1 MMGVCFF
8 YVIIFACHHFLVI
21 IFRFFDDKN
30 RRCHPIVEGQHR
42 QNHSWR
48 PEAKMKKKNNW
59 SVGSEAQYEPR
70 TAGEVLQEFLNES
83 SSPFAQA
90 YRQHRAVFPNTE
102 MCVDLKLLTRE
113 PGALRIGEYRDGA
126 ITRDADDHFL
136 FIENATGKKR
146 NDVQQR
152 NPHVYEGVYINI
164 NQKADGTL
172 YPTFNRPR
180 FDDELD
186 FKEFCCRA
194 ADELRLVAKGRCMG
208 LG

>member
-48 PEAKMKKKNNW
+48 PEAKMIKKNNW

-113 PGALRIGEYRDGA
+113 PWGAQGRRISRRGDH
-126 ITRDADDHFL
+126 TRCRRPLPLHRERHRQEA
-136 FIENATGKKR
+136 
-146 NDVQQR
+146 QR
-152 NPHVYEGVYINI
+152 
-164 NQKADGTL
+164 
-172 YPTFNRPR
+172 
-180 FDDELD
+180 
-186 FKEFCCRA
+186 RA
-194 ADELRLVAKGRCMG
+194 AAQPACI
-208 LG
+208 